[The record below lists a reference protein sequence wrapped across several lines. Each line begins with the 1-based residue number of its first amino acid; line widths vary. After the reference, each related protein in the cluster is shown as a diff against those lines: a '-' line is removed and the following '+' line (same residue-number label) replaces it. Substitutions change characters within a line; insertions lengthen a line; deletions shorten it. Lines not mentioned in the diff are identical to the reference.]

1 MDFFTEEQEAKEW
14 ERGLSEEEMALDELI
29 ALAKRGLGT
38 CEEECLSRSI
48 CGEGACQCVRSVFPT
63 PKHYNTYTLARIFFL
78 DALAKASFAAV
89 VSDATPTRE
98 ETNEQ

>member
-14 ERGLSEEEMALDELI
+14 EQGLSDEQMNLEELI
-29 ALAKRGLGT
+29 ALAKRGFAT

-48 CGEGACQCVRSVFPT
+48 CGEDACLCVRSIFPT
-63 PKHYNTYTLARIFFL
+63 PKHYNTYKVARIFFL

-89 VSDATPTRE
+89 VSDETPE